1 MVIKRP
7 YIFYSFPLHIL
18 QKRPLFGALA
28 WPSLSKTFFRLK
40 RPYFQYRETH
50 TWRLSLL
57 KLRRLALKAKTGSG
71 GLSLLLHHQLLKD
84 STITYEV
91 ALPEKKSRSSVP
103 CDLEPHPGLA
113 FKFQKAGDMLGQL
126 SISHP
131 YEVLVKFYCNKF
143 WLANLNRPKAKILC
157 RKRHDLAFNKG
168 CGRLHCGLC
177 AESKNHGSR
186 RNRGEG
192 QELFSR
198 RLVYCSSF
206 SSDGLQAD
214 LQEVRG
220 EDFFC
225 HFICLLFVHIS

>member
-1 MVIKRP
+1 
-7 YIFYSFPLHIL
+7 
-18 QKRPLFGALA
+18 
-28 WPSLSKTFFRLK
+28 
-40 RPYFQYRETH
+40 
-50 TWRLSLL
+50 
-57 KLRRLALKAKTGSG
+57 
-71 GLSLLLHHQLLKD
+71 
-84 STITYEV
+84 
-91 ALPEKKSRSSVP
+91 
-103 CDLEPHPGLA
+103 
-113 FKFQKAGDMLGQL
+113 MLGQL

-143 WLANLNRPKAKILC
+143 WLANLKRPKAKILC

-220 EDFFC
+220 EDFFLSFHLSAVC
-225 HFICLLFVHIS
+225 LHSLVVCFDLSAVCLHFLVLVYIL